1 MRNTGW
7 YIPYWR
13 KPKPKKG
20 KAEKPST
27 EDMTRSDEQ
36 LEAVRQRWIE
46 RYRRMA
52 RALAML
58 GLSVGSDRTDVQ
70 ARYDALRREGGGV
83 GALTPRE
90 FEDAYRYLLRVLPPV
105 ERRKRRS
112 TDAGGAG
119 GGRRA
124 TVAAP
129 EPRDLTV
136 EDERGTVVS
145 IDVLSGIEISMTL
158 DGEDEADP
166 DEADPTEA
174 DPTEAD
180 STEADSTEAEPDEE
194 GSEGYHLALPLE
206 GDERPPEDE
215 RAG

>member
-1 MRNTGW
+1 MRNIGW

-27 EDMTRSDEQ
+27 TDMTRSDEQ

-70 ARYDALRREGGGV
+70 ARYDALRREGGGA
-83 GALTPRE
+83 GALSPRE

-112 TDAGGAG
+112 TDAGAPSVPGAG
-119 GGRRA
+119 AVRRA
-124 TVAAP
+124 TVAPP
-129 EPRDLTV
+129 EPWDRTV
-136 EDERGTVVS
+136 NDERGTVVS
-145 IDVLSGIEISMTL
+145 VDVLSGIEISMTL
-158 DGEDEADP
+158 DGEGEDGED
-166 DEADPTEA
+166 
-174 DPTEAD
+174 
-180 STEADSTEAEPDEE
+180 EAEPDEE
-194 GSEGYHLALPLE
+194 GSDGYNFGLPPE